1 MRPPRIAILV
11 FFCATSL
18 FLFCRSLATLGR
30 SQPQSPGSQ
39 SALRALLAGSLSL
52 FPPNAAISLTE
63 DNSTSFPGRPAA
75 FGPDLPNKGISG
87 ILWIGTGFAE
97 DIQDGETSEGELGC
111 SDVPN
116 WEERP
121 DLAATAA
128 GKSLVNSKSSKD
140 GAARKDKKKA
150 AAKMEQDRPLVDR
163 GAAQSSKADK
173 SRTQDQPVD
182 DGTDDYLHENI
193 YRGSGKASHKAQ
205 TGTASGTSHADIQSI
220 QEAAEI
226 SGKVVLLSRGG
237 CGFVEKVRWAQ
248 RRGAIALIV
257 GDNQRGAPLIQMFA
271 RGNVD
276 NVTIPSIFTSRTTA
290 HLLSSL
296 VQAGSFT
303 RDILDESGRPVMK
316 TQQSDKSRKTQKF
329 ARRSP
334 AGGNSPG
341 VDAGGPRG
349 GSTTPGSGEYVG
361 SDSSSSSDD
370 RSSSAADGSAGSGSP
385 HGGLISKIFGDDDG
399 ADFEHPPRPD
409 SGRTGGSTPAG
420 DDGGNGNDEQGDG
433 QHGDG
438 LWVTIT
444 PTRSGIPFFDT
455 LVLVLISPMITL
467 ALVYA
472 LLILRSIVRR
482 RRWRAPKSVVARLP
496 VRTYHTMADSD
507 SDTTPPSSARGPSPA
522 SLASPT
528 TPLLQTSARPSPR
541 PRSRTTTAVPDA
553 SDLLGV
559 RPDPGLQAAL
569 QGSVGSATSRTSSR
583 ASQVEKSLAKGSQW
597 KKFRGRQLE
606 CVICLDE
613 YVDGVSQVMS
623 LPCGHEFHV
632 DCITPWLTTRRR
644 TCPICKGDV
653 VRSLARGSPSASRV
667 VYDDDDSEDEDEAA
681 TPPAGW
687 PELLSPSMSIDT
699 LCLVGADYDF

>member
-1 MRPPRIAILV
+1 MRPPRVAILV

-30 SQPQSPGSQ
+30 SSPAQTQGSH
-39 SALRALLAGSLSL
+39 SALRALLAGSFSL

-75 FGPDLPNKGISG
+75 FGPALPNKGISG

-97 DIQDGETSEGELGC
+97 DIKDGETSEGELGC

-116 WEERP
+116 WEEGP
-121 DLAATAA
+121 NLANIAA
-128 GKSLVNSKSSKD
+128 EKSLVKSKSSKD
-140 GAARKDKKKA
+140 GATRKDKKKA

-163 GAAQSSKADK
+163 GAASSSKADK
-173 SRTQDQPVD
+173 PHVQDRPVD
-182 DGTDDYLHENI
+182 DGTDDYLHEDI
-193 YRGSGKASHKAQ
+193 YRGSGKASHSVQ

-237 CGFVEKVRWAQ
+237 CGFLEKVRWAQ

-303 RDILDESGRPVMK
+303 RDILDESGHPVLK
-316 TQQSDKSRKTQKF
+316 VQQTDKSRKSQKF
-329 ARRSP
+329 ARSSP
-334 AGGNSPG
+334 YGSKGRVADST
-341 VDAGGPRG
+341 GPKG
-349 GSTTPGSGEYVG
+349 GSTTPGSGEYV
-361 SDSSSSSDD
+361 SSEKGSSSDD
-370 RSSSAADGSAGSGSP
+370 RASSAADGSTGSGSSQ
-385 HGGLISKIFGDDDG
+385 GGLISKIFGDDDG
-399 ADFEHPPRPD
+399 ADFESPPRPD
-409 SGRTGGSTPAG
+409 SSRSGGSLSSSGADGSNVDKEQEGTPRA
-420 DDGGNGNDEQGDG
+420 E
-433 QHGDG
+433 G

-472 LLILRSIVRR
+472 LLILRSIIRR

-496 VRTYHTMADSD
+496 VRTYHTMMDSD
-507 SDTTPPSSARGPSPA
+507 DDSTPPTPARRPSPT

-528 TPLLQTSARPSPR
+528 TPLLQTASRPSPR

-569 QGSVGSATSRTSSR
+569 QGSVGSAASRTPSR
-583 ASQVEKSLAKGSQW
+583 ASQVEKAPGIKGSQW

-613 YVDGVSQVMS
+613 YVDGVSKVMS

-632 DCITPWLTTRRR
+632 DC
-644 TCPICKGDV
+644 
-653 VRSLARGSPSASRV
+653 
-667 VYDDDDSEDEDEAA
+667 
-681 TPPAGW
+681 
-687 PELLSPSMSIDT
+687 M
-699 LCLVGADYDF
+699 

>member
-18 FLFCRSLATLGR
+18 FLFCRSLATLGQ
-30 SQPQSPGSQ
+30 SSPPQTQSSH
-39 SALRALLAGSLSL
+39 SALRALLAGSFSL

-75 FGPDLPNKGISG
+75 FGPTLPNKGISG

-97 DIQDGETSEGELGC
+97 DIKDGETSEGELGC

-121 DLAATAA
+121 SLGNTA
-128 GKSLVNSKSSKD
+128 GEKSLVNSKSSKD
-140 GAARKDKKKA
+140 GATRKEKKKA
-150 AAKMEQDRPLVDR
+150 ATKMEQDRPLVDR
-163 GAAQSSKADK
+163 DSASAKGDK
-173 SRTQDQPVD
+173 SRTQDMPVD
-182 DGTDDYLHENI
+182 DGTDDYLHEDI
-193 YRGSGKASHKAQ
+193 YRGVGTASHNTQ
-205 TGTASGTSHADIQSI
+205 SGTASGSSHADIQSI

-226 SGKVVLLSRGG
+226 SGKIVLLSRGG
-237 CGFVEKVRWAQ
+237 CGFLEKVRWAQ

-257 GDNQRGAPLIQMFA
+257 GDNVRGAPLIQMFA

-303 RDILDESGRPVMK
+303 GDILDESGHPVLK
-316 TQQSDKSRKTQKF
+316 VQQGDKSRKTQKF
-329 ARRSP
+329 AR
-334 AGGNSPG
+334 G
-341 VDAGGPRG
+341 VVDTSVRRG
-349 GSTTPGSGEYVG
+349 GATTPGSGEYG
-361 SDSSSSSDD
+361 ASSKGTSGD
-370 RSSSAADGSAGSGSP
+370 RSSSAADGGAGSASSQ
-385 HGGLISKIFGDDDG
+385 GGLMSKLFGDDDG
-399 ADFEHPPRPD
+399 ADFEQPPRPD
-409 SGRTGGSTPAG
+409 SSRTGGSSFTGDAG
-420 DDGGNGNDEQGDG
+420 GSVSKEQQGGPRAE
-433 QHGDG
+433 G
-438 LWVTIT
+438 LWVTIA

-472 LLILRSIVRR
+472 LLIVRSVLRR

-496 VRTYHTMADSD
+496 VRTYHTIM
-507 SDTTPPSSARGPSPA
+507 DTDDEGSPPASIRRPSPT

-528 TPLLQTSARPSPR
+528 TPLLQNAQRLSPR
-541 PRSRTTTAVPDA
+541 PRSRTTTAVPA
-553 SDLLGV
+553 SADLLGV

-569 QGSVGSATSRTSSR
+569 QSSLGAGTSRTPSR
-583 ASQVEKSLAKGSQW
+583 ASQVEKGSAIKGGQW

-613 YVDGVSQVMS
+613 YVDGVSKVMS

-632 DCITPWLTTRRR
+632 DC
-644 TCPICKGDV
+644 
-653 VRSLARGSPSASRV
+653 
-667 VYDDDDSEDEDEAA
+667 
-681 TPPAGW
+681 
-687 PELLSPSMSIDT
+687 M
-699 LCLVGADYDF
+699 

>member
-1 MRPPRIAILV
+1 
-11 FFCATSL
+11 
-18 FLFCRSLATLGR
+18 
-30 SQPQSPGSQ
+30 
-39 SALRALLAGSLSL
+39 LLAGSFNL

-75 FGPDLPNKGISG
+75 FGPALPNKGISG

-121 DLAATAA
+121 SVADTVPAKA
-128 GKSLVNSKSSKD
+128 LVNSKSSKD
-140 GAARKDKKKA
+140 SAARKDKKKA

-163 GAAQSSKADK
+163 GAVSSSKADK
-173 SRTQDQPVD
+173 SRAQDRPVD
-182 DGTDDYLHENI
+182 DGTDDYLHEDM
-193 YRGSGKASHKAQ
+193 YHGSGKASHKAQ
-205 TGTASGTSHADIQSI
+205 TGTSSGTSHADIQSI

-237 CGFVEKVRWAQ
+237 CGFLEKVRWAQ

-303 RDILDESGRPVMK
+303 RDILDESGHPVLK
-316 TQQSDKSRKTQKF
+316 VQQTDKSRKTQKF
-329 ARRSP
+329 ARSSP
-334 AGGNSPG
+334 SGSNARA
-341 VDAGGPRG
+341 VDASGPKG

-361 SDSSSSSDD
+361 SEKGAPSDD
-370 RSSSAADGSAGSGSP
+370 MSSSAADGSTSSGNSP
-385 HGGLISKIFGDDDG
+385 GGLISKLLGDDDG
-399 ADFEHPPRPD
+399 ADFENPPRPD
-409 SGRTGGSTPAG
+409 AGRTSGSPSSG
-420 DDGGNGNDEQGDG
+420 DDGSNGGKE
-433 QHGDG
+433 QHGTQRAEG

-496 VRTYHTMADSD
+496 VRTYHTMLDSD
-507 SDTTPPSSARGPSPA
+507 DDTAPPPPARRPSPS

-528 TPLLQTSARPSPR
+528 TPLLQTPSRPSPR
-541 PRSRTTTAVPDA
+541 PRSRTTTAVPDS

-569 QGSVGSATSRTSSR
+569 QSSVGSGASRTSSR
-583 ASQVEKSLAKGSQW
+583 ASQVEKASAIKGSQW

-613 YVDGVSQVMS
+613 YVDGVSKVMS

-632 DCITPWLTTRRR
+632 DC
-644 TCPICKGDV
+644 
-653 VRSLARGSPSASRV
+653 
-667 VYDDDDSEDEDEAA
+667 
-681 TPPAGW
+681 
-687 PELLSPSMSIDT
+687 M
-699 LCLVGADYDF
+699 

>member
-1 MRPPRIAILV
+1 MRPPRVAILV

-30 SQPQSPGSQ
+30 ASPPQTQGSH
-39 SALRALLAGSLSL
+39 SALRALLAGSFSL

-75 FGPDLPNKGISG
+75 FGPPLPNKGISG

-97 DIQDGETSEGELGC
+97 DIKDGETSEGELGC
-111 SDVPN
+111 SDVPG
-116 WEERP
+116 WEEKSNP
-121 DLAATAA
+121 AHIAAE
-128 GKSLVNSKSSKD
+128 KSLAKSKSSSG
-140 GAARKDKKKA
+140 GAGRKDKKKA
-150 AAKMEQDRPLVDR
+150 HSKMEQDRPLVDR
-163 GAAQSSKADK
+163 GAASSVKADK
-173 SRTQDQPVD
+173 PHKHDSPVD
-182 DGTDDYLHENI
+182 DGTDDYLQDIHS
-193 YRGSGKASHKAQ
+193 GSGKASHNPQA
-205 TGTASGTSHADIQSI
+205 GTASGSSHADIQSI

-226 SGKVVLLSRGG
+226 SGKIVLLSRGG
-237 CGFVEKVRWAQ
+237 CGFLEKVRWAQ
-248 RRGAIALIV
+248 RRGATALIV
-257 GDNQRGAPLIQMFA
+257 GDNQRGSPLIQMFA

-303 RDILDESGRPVMK
+303 RDILDESGHPVLK
-316 TQQSDKSRKTQKF
+316 AQQTDKTQKNRKF
-329 ARRSP
+329 ARGAPSATNGR
-334 AGGNSPG
+334 A
-341 VDAGGPRG
+341 VDANGPKG
-349 GSTTPGSGEYVG
+349 GSITPGSGEYVASEKG
-361 SDSSSSSDD
+361 SSSDD
-370 RSSSAADGSAGSGSP
+370 KSSSAADGSPGSGNTPS
-385 HGGLISKIFGDDDG
+385 GLISKIFGDDDG
-399 ADFEHPPRPD
+399 ADFENPAENTASNGVDD
-409 SGRTGGSTPAG
+409 S
-420 DDGGNGNDEQGDG
+420 NGNDQQQAS

-472 LLILRSIVRR
+472 LLILRSILRR

-496 VRTYHTMADSD
+496 VRTYHTMLDSD
-507 SDTTPPSSARGPSPA
+507 SDTPPPSARRPA
-522 SLASPT
+522 PTSLASPT
-528 TPLLQTSARPSPR
+528 TPLLQRSARLSPR
-541 PRSRTTTAVPDA
+541 PRSRTTTAVPDS

-569 QGSVGSATSRTSSR
+569 QGSVGSQRSGTSSR
-583 ASQVEKSLAKGSQW
+583 ASQVEKTSAIKGSQW

-613 YVDGVSQVMS
+613 YVDGVSKVMS

-632 DCITPWLTTRRR
+632 DC
-644 TCPICKGDV
+644 
-653 VRSLARGSPSASRV
+653 
-667 VYDDDDSEDEDEAA
+667 
-681 TPPAGW
+681 
-687 PELLSPSMSIDT
+687 M
-699 LCLVGADYDF
+699 

>member
-1 MRPPRIAILV
+1 MRPPRVVILL

-18 FLFCRSLATLGR
+18 FLFCRSVATLGR
-30 SQPQSPGSQ
+30 SSPQTQGSH
-39 SALRALLAGSLSL
+39 SALHALLAGSFSL

-75 FGPDLPNKGISG
+75 FGPSLPSKGISG

-97 DIQDGETSEGELGC
+97 DIKDGETSEGELGC

-121 DLAATAA
+121 SGASIAAE
-128 GKSLVNSKSSKD
+128 KSLANSKSSKD
-140 GAARKDKKKA
+140 GATRKDTKKA
-150 AAKMEQDRPLVDR
+150 SAKMDQDRPLVDR
-163 GAAQSSKADK
+163 DHPAASSKADK
-173 SRTQDQPVD
+173 SHNQDQAVD
-182 DGTDDYLHENI
+182 DGTDDYLHEDI
-193 YRGSGKASHKAQ
+193 YRGGRKASHNAQ

-226 SGKVVLLSRGG
+226 SGKIVLLSRGG
-237 CGFVEKVRWAQ
+237 CGFLEKVRWAQ

-257 GDNQRGAPLIQMFA
+257 GDNIRGAPLIQMFA

-303 RDILDESGRPVMK
+303 RDILDERGHPVLK
-316 TQQSDKSRKTQKF
+316 VQQTDKNRKTQKF
-329 ARRSP
+329 AR
-334 AGGNSPG
+334 AVVDTGGH
-341 VDAGGPRG
+341 RG
-349 GSTTPGSGEYVG
+349 GRTTPGSGEYAG
-361 SDSSSSSDD
+361 SYKGGSPTDD
-370 RSSSAADGSAGSGSP
+370 RSFPAADGSAGSGSSP
-385 HGGLISKIFGDDDG
+385 GSLISKLLGEDDG
-399 ADFEHPPRPD
+399 ADFEHPD
-409 SGRTGGSTPAG
+409 SSRTGGSSSNG
-420 DDGGNGNDEQGDG
+420 DDGGSGSEEQQGT
-433 QHGDG
+433 QRAEG
-438 LWVTIT
+438 LWVTIA

-472 LLILRSIVRR
+472 LLIVRSVLRR

-496 VRTYHTMADSD
+496 VRTYHTMMDSD
-507 SDTTPPSSARGPSPA
+507 DEATPSSSARRPSPA

-528 TPLLQTSARPSPR
+528 TPLLQNAPRLSPR
-541 PRSRTTTAVPDA
+541 PRSRTTTAVPDS

-559 RPDPGLQAAL
+559 RPDPSLHAAL
-569 QGSVGSATSRTSSR
+569 HGSLGSGTSRTSSR
-583 ASQVEKSLAKGSQW
+583 ASQVEKGSGMKGSQW

-613 YVDGVSQVMS
+613 YVDGVSKVMS

-632 DCITPWLTTRRR
+632 DC
-644 TCPICKGDV
+644 
-653 VRSLARGSPSASRV
+653 
-667 VYDDDDSEDEDEAA
+667 
-681 TPPAGW
+681 
-687 PELLSPSMSIDT
+687 M
-699 LCLVGADYDF
+699 